1 RPPRPLAHRC
11 APGMVERV
19 QPRRMPSAEVDV
31 SLALVRRL
39 LADQHPDLA
48 GLPLSVLAN
57 GWDNLM
63 CRLGG
68 DLVVRLPRRSQ
79 AAELVRHEQRWL
91 PVLAPRLPLPI
102 PAPVREG
109 QPGPGYPWWWSVV
122 PLLPG
127 EVAARRPPADPRQA
141 AIALGGFLGALHA
154 PAPPDAP
161 ANPVRGIPL
170 AARDETFGEN
180 LRLLG
185 GAVDAAALRA
195 AWGAALATPVWEG
208 PPVWVHGDLHPANIL
223 ADRGLVRGVIDFGV
237 ITGA

>member
-1 RPPRPLAHRC
+1 MARRLTAKRRLSPHSLHSAPEGRPPRPLAHRC

-185 GAVDAAALRA
+185 GAVDA
-195 AWGAALATPVWEG
+195 
-208 PPVWVHGDLHPANIL
+208 
-223 ADRGLVRGVIDFGV
+223 
-237 ITGA
+237 